1 MSLLDTVTQP
11 ADLRP
16 LTGDQLDLL
25 AAEIRAFL
33 VDAVCQHGGHLGP
46 NLGAVELTIALHRVF
61 HSPHDRII
69 FDTGHQAYV
78 HKILT
83 GRKDGFAGLRQY
95 GGLSGYPSR
104 AESQHDLVENS
115 HASTALAYAD
125 GLCRAYAL
133 DGADRAV
140 VAVIGDGALTGGLA
154 WEALNNLAVSPGRAV
169 IVLNDNTRSY
179 AATVGGVAAHLAALR
194 RGGPG
199 SATGDPPDASH
210 PGDLTTL
217 DVFAALGLSY
227 LGPVDGHDIA
237 ALEDTLNRARALG
250 RPVVVHCV
258 TGKGRGYPPAE
269 ADDADRLHA
278 VGAVDPT
285 TGRPAEPPGRTW
297 TDAFADELVAIGE
310 THPDVVALSAAMLG
324 PTGLS
329 SFARR
334 FPARAVDVGIAEQH
348 AITSAA
354 GLAFGGKHPVV
365 AIYATFLNRAF
376 DQVLLDVALHR
387 LPVTIVLDR
396 AGITGPDGPSHHG
409 IWDLAVLG
417 AVPGLRLAAPRDETT
432 LREELREAVSDEF
445 GPTVLRFPKAG
456 VGAALP
462 ALDRIAGVDVLR
474 APAAPRVLIVSIGAM
489 AEAALPAAGLL
500 AAAGLECTV
509 VDPRWVRPVN
519 PVLPVLAADHA
530 LVVTVEDGV
539 RGGGIGTAIAQS
551 LADAAVHTP
560 VKVLGLPTSFIPHGG
575 RQRLLIEH
583 GLDPAGIAAA
593 VLHQRGGLET
603 PAVKSPTRTPISTR
617 LAAAWG

>member
-1 MSLLDTVTQP
+1 MSLIDTVTQP

-83 GRKDGFAGLRQY
+83 GRKDGFAKLRQY
-95 GGLSGYPSR
+95 GGLSGYPNR
-104 AESQHDLVENS
+104 GESNHDLVENS

-125 GLCRAYAL
+125 GLSRAYAL

-140 VAVIGDGALTGGLA
+140 VAVVGDGALTGGLA
-154 WEALNNLAVSPGRAV
+154 WEALNNLAVSPGRTV

-179 AATVGGVAAHLAALR
+179 AATVGGVATHLAALR

-199 SATGDPPDASH
+199 SATVDSAGGRLDE
-210 PGDLTTL
+210 GTTV
-217 DVFAALGLSY
+217 DVFTALGLPY

-237 ALEDTLNRARALG
+237 ALEDALKAANAM
-250 RPVVVHCV
+250 RRTVVVHCV

-278 VGAVDPT
+278 VGVVDPA
-285 TGRPAEPPGRTW
+285 TGRPSGSPQRTW
-297 TDAFADELVAIGE
+297 TDAFGDELLAIGE
-310 THPDVVALSAAMLG
+310 THQEVVALSAAMLG
-324 PTGLS
+324 PTGLV

-409 IWDLAVLG
+409 IWDLAALG
-417 AVPGLRLAAPRDETT
+417 AVPGLRVAAPRDEAT
-432 LREELREAVSDEF
+432 LREELREAVNDEF
-445 GPTVLRFPKAG
+445 GPTVLRFPKAS
-456 VGAALP
+456 VGATIPELE
-462 ALDRIAGVDVLR
+462 RIAGIDVLR
-474 APAAPRVLIVSIGAM
+474 APATPRVLIVSVGAM
-489 AEAALPAAGLL
+489 ADAALAAADLL
-500 AAAGLECTV
+500 AAAGVECTV

-519 PVLPVLAADHA
+519 PVLPVLAAEHA
-530 LVVTVEDGV
+530 LVVTVEDGI
-539 RGGGIGTAIAQS
+539 RGGGIGTAVAQS

-560 VKVLGLPTSFIPHGG
+560 VKVLGLPTSFIAHGD
-575 RQRLLIEH
+575 RKRLLVEH

-593 VLHQRGGLET
+593 VLHHEGGIERSALK
-603 PAVKSPTRTPISTR
+603 APTRTPISTR
-617 LAAAWG
+617 LAAVRG